1 MRMAKIKFNRKIR
14 DGLIIAFSVIAVA
27 ITAVLYTVFANRHI
41 FNESSDHL
49 GEIYE
54 QVNTAFKEKVDTNRS
69 LLKSWQKYIDSII
82 DDVNGDD
89 ADTSTARREELEEFI
104 ATQKELWGFTDFYFI
119 GEETPIEDDGSSSTP
134 YYNNLLS
141 CKKLK
146 GEPLNMR
153 IRRNFD
159 DVLEDDQ
166 CAVVGFMEND
176 EIDTPHFM
184 MFSAAVPQNTFDGFK
199 YHAIGIRFDSGNL
212 TDILDISTFGADG
225 LCYVVLPDGNILLQL
240 NHGDV
245 GYSNLLD
252 YLRSSHSDLSADE
265 IAEIKNDW
273 NAKPQ
278 KTGTRLV
285 NINDEEYYFT
295 YRPVDFVDWMLV
307 GAAPSSRVNSSMSWF
322 RTVTL
327 AVMILIFVVSCAGII
342 ATVVLNNKRR
352 VKESMLEVRSR
363 ENLLDLLSLNSN
375 DMFVMFSPETFKAE
389 YISANLET
397 VLGIDRQAV
406 ADDVRNILSSADG
419 GVPPFT
425 TEGLKALPDGNTW
438 DKAIRLKNVKTGDVY
453 WFRMALYHTHNGDVE
468 RCVLTFSD
476 RTEDKNMREQ
486 LESALELA
494 KQANEA
500 KSNFLS
506 NMSHD
511 IRTPMNAIIG
521 YATLLERDAANPV
534 HVRDY
539 THKITYSGQH
549 LLSLINDI
557 LDMSKIESGKT
568 SLYIEQFCLPEFIE
582 ELYSMTISQIN
593 AKKQTFDV
601 HTHGNLPEFVY
612 GDKMRLNQ
620 IMLNI
625 LSNAIKYTEPGGD
638 IQLRVETMPQT
649 VHNHVHLLFTVKDT
663 GIGMSPE
670 YVKNILEPFSRE
682 TNAKTKR
689 IQGTGL
695 GMAITKNIVDLMGGI
710 ITVESELGKGSKF
723 TVELELAIAA
733 GEQEDGDFWRAHGV
747 TRVLVVDDEEDVC
760 MDIKELMSDTGVRVD
775 YALSG
780 HDGIKMIGQAVAD
793 KDDYSLVLMD
803 WKMPDMDGVET
814 ARSIR
819 EEEGHDIPIIVLTS
833 YSYEDIEEEAHS
845 AGIDLFLSKPFF
857 VSNFRRA
864 VAQIASDGK
873 AADVAP
879 APVQENTVLD
889 GLHIL
894 AAEDNEINVEIL
906 TELLDIE
913 GAVCDV
919 AFNGKEALEK
929 FESSKPGQYDIIFM
943 DVQMPVMDGY
953 EATRAIRRCK
963 HKNAKTI
970 PIMAMT
976 ANAFDDDVQA
986 ALESGM
992 NAHLAKPID
1001 MNKLK
1006 ELVTKLLGK

>member
-1 MRMAKIKFNRKIR
+1 MAKIKFNRKIR
-14 DGLIIAFSVIAVA
+14 DGLIIAFSVIVVA
-27 ITAVLYTVFANRHI
+27 ITAVMYAVFTNRHI
-41 FNESSDHL
+41 FEESSDHL
-49 GEIYE
+49 GEVYA
-54 QVNTAFKEKVDTNRS
+54 QVKNVFKEKVDTNRS
-69 LLKSWQKYIDSII
+69 LLNSWKTYIDGII
-82 DDVNGDD
+82 DDVNDGD
-89 ADTSTARREELEEFI
+89 ADKGSARRKELVDFI
-104 ATQKELWGFTDFYFI
+104 ALQKELWGFSDFYFI
-119 GEETPIEDDGSSSTP
+119 GEETTIDDGSSSAP

-141 CKKLK
+141 CKMID
-146 GEPLNMR
+146 GEPINMR
-153 IRRNFD
+153 IRRKFD
-159 DVLEDDQ
+159 EVLKDEQ

-176 EIDTPHFM
+176 AIDTPHFM
-184 MFSAAVPQNTFDGFK
+184 LFSVAVPPNTFDGFN
-199 YHAIGIRFDSGNL
+199 YRAIGLQFDSDNL
-212 TDILDISTFGADG
+212 TDILDVSTFGTDG

-240 NHGDV
+240 DHGKVRDT
-245 GYSNLLD
+245 NLLD
-252 YLRSSHSDLSADE
+252 FLRSSHSDLSAAAVE
-265 IAEIKNDW
+265 QIKNDW
-273 NAKPQ
+273 TAKPQ
-278 KTGTRLV
+278 KSGTRLV
-285 NINDEEYYFT
+285 NMNDVEYYFT
-295 YRPVDFVDWMLV
+295 YLPVDFVDWMLIGV
-307 GAAPSSRVNSSMSWF
+307 APSGLVNSSMDWF

-327 AVMILIFVVSCAGII
+327 VVMILIFVVMCTGII
-342 ATVVLNNKRR
+342 AMVVLNNKRM
-352 VKESMLEVRSR
+352 VKETMLEVRSR
-363 ENLLDLLSLNSN
+363 ENLLDLLSLNNN

-397 VLGIDRQAV
+397 VLGIDLQTAANDV
-406 ADDVRNILSSADG
+406 HTILPSSDDWTPL
-419 GVPPFT
+419 T
-425 TEGLKALPDGNTW
+425 TESIRALPDGNTW
-438 DKAIRLKNVKTGDVY
+438 DKAIKLENAKTGETY
-453 WFRMALYHTHNGDVE
+453 WFRMALYHVNSGDVE
-468 RCVLTFSD
+468 KCVLTFSD
-476 RTEDKNMREQ
+476 RTKDKKMREQ

-521 YATLLERDAANPV
+521 YATLLERDADNPAR
-534 HVRDY
+534 VRDY
-539 THKITYSGQH
+539 TRKITYSGQH

-582 ELYSMTISQIN
+582 ELYSMTISQVN

-601 HTHGNLPEFVY
+601 LARGNLPEYVY

-638 IQLRVETMPQT
+638 IQLIVETMPQT
-649 VHNHVHLLFTVKDT
+649 VHNHAHLLFTVKDT
-663 GIGMSPE
+663 GIGMSAD
-670 YVKNILEPFSRE
+670 YVKKIFEPFSRE
-682 TNAKTKR
+682 TNSRTKR

-695 GMAITKNIVDLMGGI
+695 GMAITKNIVNLMGGI
-710 ITVESELGKGSKF
+710 ITVESEPGKGTKF

-733 GEQEDGDFWRAHGV
+733 GEQEDEDFWRAHGI
-747 TRVLVVDDEEDVC
+747 THILVVDDKEDVC
-760 MDIKELMSDTGVRVD
+760 MDIKELMSDTDVRVD
-775 YALSG
+775 YALNG
-780 HDGIKMIGQAVAD
+780 LDAIKMIGQAVAD
-793 KDDYSLVLMD
+793 KDDYSLVLLD

-814 ARSIR
+814 ARRIR
-819 EEEGHDIPIIVLTS
+819 EEKVRDIPIIVLTS
-833 YSYEDIEEEAHS
+833 YSYEDIEEEARA

-864 VAQIASDGK
+864 VAQIATDGK
-873 AADVAP
+873 AADAEP
-879 APVQENTVLD
+879 APEQENTVLD

-906 TELLDIE
+906 TELLEIE

-929 FESSKPGQYDIIFM
+929 FESSEPGQYDIIFM

-953 EATRAIRRCK
+953 EATRAIRRSK
-963 HKNAKTI
+963 HKDAKTI

-1006 ELVTKLLGK
+1006 ELVSKLLGR